1 MSQIPCPRL
10 MSLAALAFCLT
21 GEPRTVLAQDKGVE
35 VNIAGMKA
43 GNPPD
48 DFEFGRTGQ
57 GGPGQWRVVSDPAA
71 KGRQAIEQTST
82 DATSFRFPLAIY
94 KPLSARNV
102 DVSLRFKPIS
112 GKVDQAGG
120 IAVRLTTPDNY
131 YIVRANALENNVRF
145 YHVIKG
151 KRTELKSADVKV
163 ASGQWQSL
171 GLKAEGDRFTVTFNG
186 TALYTVVDR
195 AIGDAGKV
203 ALWTKAD
210 SVTRFDDVRI
220 IVLP

>member
-1 MSQIPCPRL
+1 V
-10 MSLAALAFCLT
+10 
-21 GEPRTVLAQDKGVE
+21 VLAQDKHVV
-35 VNIAGMKA
+35 VNIAGMKV

-48 DFEFGRTGQ
+48 DFESGRTGQ
-57 GGPGQWRVVSDPAA
+57 GGPGQWRVVSDSGAT
-71 KGRQAIEQTST
+71 GRQAIEQTST

-102 DVSLRFKPIS
+102 DVSVRFKPIS

-120 IAVRLTTPDNY
+120 IAVRLTSPDNY

-145 YHVIKG
+145 YHVLKG

-171 GLKAEGDRFTVTFNG
+171 GLKTEGDRFTVTFNG
-186 TALYTVVDR
+186 TVLYTVVDR

-210 SVTRFDDVRI
+210 SVTRFDDVKI
-220 IVLP
+220 NALP